1 MSQMTIQKERKGIEK
16 KAKLSMVLQEIS
28 DRGYEQCRFGFKQG
42 TEYCGLGAIL
52 DYFGVNVDNNEIK
65 MWNELY
71 KRYPEVMGN
80 TLTLPSSHNGLGKDR
95 RALDV
100 FHGIAK
106 LNDWGYTYKEIGEFI
121 ERQGY

>member
-1 MSQMTIQKERKGIEK
+1 MSQMTMQKERKGTEK
-16 KAKLSMVLQEIS
+16 KAKLSAIMLDI
-28 DRGYEQCRFGFKQG
+28 DKRGYEQCRFGFKKG
-42 TEYCGLGAIL
+42 NMYCSLGAIL
-52 DYFGVNVDNNEIK
+52 DHFGVKVDNNEIK

-71 KRYPEVMGN
+71 KRYPEVMEN

-100 FHGIAK
+100 FHGMAK